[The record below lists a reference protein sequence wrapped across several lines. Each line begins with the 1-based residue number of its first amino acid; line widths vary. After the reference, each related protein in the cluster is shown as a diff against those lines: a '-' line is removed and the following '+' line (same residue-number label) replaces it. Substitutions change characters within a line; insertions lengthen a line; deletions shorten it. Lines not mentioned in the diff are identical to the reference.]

1 MIGVFVTF
9 RYGDSFDEQ
18 ALRNIAVTA
27 RARFEGMPGLR
38 SKAFMLNTGKREA
51 ANFYA
56 WDSDQAAKG
65 LRNAAKLVDPQESE
79 DAVAQDVGHGRS
91 RVEPG
96 RRERK
101 PALKLRRGERILH
114 PSPSHHRKR
123 EATR

>member
-9 RYGDSFDEQ
+9 RYADSFDEQ

-27 RARFEGMPGLR
+27 RAKDPKNLR
-38 SKAFMLNTGKREA
+38 
-51 ANFYA
+51 
-56 WDSDQAAKG
+56 
-65 LRNAAKLVDPQESE
+65 

-101 PALKLRRGERILH
+101 PALTLRRGERILL
-114 PSPSHHRKR
+114 PSPSQHRKR